1 MATRRRVHRTLG
13 HAQNRQFL
21 RKKYGAAEVHTQNL
35 CGALGPGQSPG
46 HCRASR
52 PEQQPI
58 SNHLW
63 LVHWRS
69 REKRRERQPI
79 NTHQV
84 VRACPSCS
92 HSLLSGGR
100 PGFASRGDMRENVPH
115 PHCFARFHSVLR
127 ISFVQLLWSPTA
139 EGFPEV
145 LVLVLCIVMQLWA
158 WRFTSRSYAA
168 PQSKGNTDRRR

>member
-1 MATRRRVHRTLG
+1 MVPQRFTRKT
-13 HAQNRQFL
+13 
-21 RKKYGAAEVHTQNL
+21 YAEHSVPDNL
-35 CGALGPGQSPG
+35 PAIAVQVDRSSSQS
-46 HCRASR
+46 A
-52 PEQQPI
+52 I
-58 SNHLW
+58 IMW